1 MYSFL
6 SIYTSEALKATSLRK
21 GKKQFSPRKT
31 TGKFRIKRSTHTK
44 DFRSSAKPTNFESC
58 SSICVRNLL
67 ITPGS
72 RRLKSPH
79 RSRTAAFQWRNR
91 FFPPCRLSLSYLFFH
106 LESLSTICTHECTRV
121 LVPGLFSLVAFWTS
135 LYAVLSCSRTVV
147 STVGGCYVE
156 VMSNIYHVLSPA
168 RILSTEN

>member
-1 MYSFL
+1 MKAWNK
-6 SIYTSEALKATSLRK
+6 TSNRE
-21 GKKQFSPRKT
+21 KQFSPRKT

-44 DFRSSAKPTNFESC
+44 DLRSSKANELRTVESC
-58 SSICVRNLL
+58 SSICVRNPL

-72 RRLKSPH
+72 RRLRSPH
-79 RSRTAAFQWRNR
+79 RSRTAAFQWWNR
-91 FFPPCRLSLSYLFFH
+91 FFPPCRLSLSYPFFH